1 MVPQLAGL
9 LYMRLKNHNIQL
21 FNKTKQ
27 HYTAQSFKISSFLG
41 LVMQLWSIWNI
52 AGMGQQLMLRQ
63 TYSKIGSCNVALT
76 DRIIATYQPIWILLN
91 LWNDTMLF
99 KQTQLTNPQ
108 FFSYQPT
115 IGLPTHPPALER
127 ILRLP
132 WCTHLQYPS
141 LCPQHS
147 NNSSLPLPPA
157 VWHPAIEDS
166 SIYFCHSSVMVT
178 VAGVVGSAVV
188 WH

>member
-21 FNKTKQ
+21 FNKTKW
-27 HYTAQSFKISSFLG
+27 HYTALSFKKSSFLG

-52 AGMGQQLMLRQ
+52 AGMGQQLMLHQ
-63 TYSKIGSCNVALT
+63 TYSKIRSCNVASSLT
-76 DRIIATYQPIWILLN
+76 DRIIAAYQPIWILLN

-108 FFSYQPT
+108 FFSYWPT

-127 ILRLP
+127 ILCLP
-132 WCTHLQYPS
+132 WYTHISNIPHYAPSTQTTPCYPS
-141 LCPQHS
+141 LLLFNTQQLNTPRYTS
-147 NNSSLPLPPA
+147 
-157 VWHPAIEDS
+157 AIWALWSWEWLE
-166 SIYFCHSSVMVT
+166 VL
-178 VAGVVGSAVV
+178 
-188 WH
+188 